1 MKVRI
6 PNSGGGGNMNAMLK
20 QAQKMQEDMA
30 ILQEELAVKEYTASA
45 ASGAINVTVDGS
57 HKIKKL
63 SIDPSVIDPDDA
75 EMLEDL
81 ITVAVNEAI
90 TNATNDANE
99 QMGAITGGL
108 NIPGM
113 PSMF

>member
-6 PNSGGGGNMNAMLK
+6 PNSGGPGNMNQMLK

-30 ILQEELAVKEYTASA
+30 TLQEDLEARTYTAS
-45 ASGAINVTVDGS
+45 SGGGMIEVTINGKHMVEKITINPDAVDPE
-57 HKIKKL
+57 
-63 SIDPSVIDPDDA
+63 DT

-90 TNATNDANE
+90 GNAIKTSE
-99 QMGAITGGL
+99 EEMGAITGGL
-108 NIPGM
+108 NMPGL
-113 PSMF
+113 F

>member
-6 PNSGGGGNMNAMLK
+6 PNSGGPGNMNQMLK

-30 ILQEELAVKEYTASA
+30 TLQSDLEQREYSA
-45 ASGAINVTVDGS
+45 TSGGGMISVTVDGK
-57 HKIKKL
+57 HLIKNIKINPDAV
-63 SIDPSVIDPDDA
+63 DPEDP

-90 TNATNDANE
+90 NNAIKTAE
-99 QMGAITGGL
+99 EEMGAITGGL
-108 NIPGM
+108 NLPGM
-113 PSMF
+113 F